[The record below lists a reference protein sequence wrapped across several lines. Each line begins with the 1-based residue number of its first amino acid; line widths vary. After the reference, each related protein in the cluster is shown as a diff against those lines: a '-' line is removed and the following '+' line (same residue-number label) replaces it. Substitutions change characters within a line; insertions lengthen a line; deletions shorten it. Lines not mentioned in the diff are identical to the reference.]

1 MWADAVLSFSSE
13 QNSEGLGAHQLVGP
27 PRVFPIHGHVDGAW
41 SPAPASGSAK
51 QEWVEVGF
59 REALYVSAVELYE
72 TYHAGAVTSIA
83 LWAGEQ
89 HGWDVVWKG
98 EAQQQQLPSEARLFS
113 PPIAARPYAT
123 RFLRVEMSVAP
134 HPNGTHL
141 AAQIDAIRVLGLKA
155 SEDPALGSPPLKY
168 SGGASRGRGAS
179 ALSNGPRFRRAEEK
193 ARKADARVGAERE
206 AHEREVSHLRG
217 YINKLRAGYDSM
229 RTELDAK
236 AASLE
241 KAQALIRAIQDEPY
255 DAAADPNSIG
265 DPSCAVSRDPPPP
278 VPAPPPM

>member
-1 MWADAVLSFSSE
+1 MGRGSDLPRAPTSSHD
-13 QNSEGLGAHQLVGP
+13 L
-27 PRVFPIHGHVDGAW
+27 PR
-41 SPAPASGSAK
+41 SPTISHAR
-51 QEWVEVGF
+51 QVGF

-141 AAQIDAIRVLGLKA
+141 AAQ
-155 SEDPALGSPPLKY
+155 
-168 SGGASRGRGAS
+168 
-179 ALSNGPRFRRAEEK
+179 
-193 ARKADARVGAERE
+193 VG
-206 AHEREVSHLRG
+206 
-217 YINKLRAGYDSM
+217 
-229 RTELDAK
+229 
-236 AASLE
+236 
-241 KAQALIRAIQDEPY
+241 
-255 DAAADPNSIG
+255 
-265 DPSCAVSRDPPPP
+265 
-278 VPAPPPM
+278 